1 MKNSIKTLALVFG
14 LMICAITANAQ
25 SKIAHIHADS
35 LVLLM
40 PEAKK
45 ADTAIQVEVNEWEK
59 ALTKKENELKSLYD
73 SIMKKVADNG
83 GVEPKNDKF
92 FELLVSDYQD
102 GTQRFNKLDQDAK
115 NAVAAKRQTL
125 YEPIIAKVRK
135 AIEEVAKE
143 KGYTYVLDAS
153 AGGILYSQPSDNLMN
168 DVKKKLGIK

>member
-40 PEAKK
+40 PESAK
-45 ADTAIQVEVNEWEK
+45 ADSAIQVEVKKWENM
-59 ALTKKENELKSLYD
+59 LSKKESELKVLYEK
-73 SIMKKVADNG
+73 IMKAVNNNNGQEPNDDFFKLDVAD
-83 GVEPKNDKF
+83 
-92 FELLVSDYQD
+92 YQE
-102 GTQRFNKLDQDAK
+102 GTQKLNQLDQTAK
-115 NAVAAKRQTL
+115 DAVATKRQTV

>member
-25 SKIAHIHADS
+25 SKIAHIYADS

-40 PEAKK
+40 PEAQK
-45 ADTAIQVEVNEWEK
+45 ADTVIQAEVKTWEN
-59 ALTKKENELKSLYD
+59 ALSKREAELKNLYD

-83 GVEPKNDKF
+83 GEEPKNDPF
-92 FELLVSDYQD
+92 FQILVDDYQA
-102 GTQRFNKLDQDAK
+102 GTQKFNKLDQDAK

-153 AGGILYSQPSDNLMN
+153 AGGILYSQPADNLMN
-168 DVKKKLGIK
+168 DVKKKLGLK

>member
-45 ADTAIQVEVNEWEK
+45 ADTAIQVEVTKWEGLL
-59 ALTKKENELKSLYD
+59 AKKEAELKTMYD
-73 SIMKKVADNG
+73 SIMSKVNANG
-83 GVEPKNDKF
+83 GQEPKNDPF
-92 FELLVSDYQD
+92 FQLLVDDYQE
-102 GTQRFNKLDQDAK
+102 GSQKFNKLDQDAK
-115 NAVAAKRQTL
+115 NAVAVKRQTA